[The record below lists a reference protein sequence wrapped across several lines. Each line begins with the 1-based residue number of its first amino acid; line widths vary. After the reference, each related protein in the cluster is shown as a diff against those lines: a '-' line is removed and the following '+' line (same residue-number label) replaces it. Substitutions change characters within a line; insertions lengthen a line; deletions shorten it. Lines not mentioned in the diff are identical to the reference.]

1 MKFRPMLLGWCA
13 ACVALGISA
22 LVCAQTAPIKELAT
36 FAQSSVDVGSGAHRQ
51 HFDVWIAASPEQ
63 QSQGLMFVRDLPAG
77 RGMLFPEPEPR
88 PASFWMKN
96 TYIELDLL
104 FIGPDHRVAKI
115 AARAPPLSLATIN
128 SDAPVIAV
136 LEIKGGEAER
146 RGIHI
151 GDAVSWPAAT
161 PAR

>member
-77 RGMLFPEPEPR
+77 RGMLSPSLNRAR
-88 PASFWMKN
+88 PHS
-96 TYIELDLL
+96 
-104 FIGPDHRVAKI
+104 G
-115 AARAPPLSLATIN
+115 
-128 SDAPVIAV
+128 
-136 LEIKGGEAER
+136 
-146 RGIHI
+146 
-151 GDAVSWPAAT
+151 
-161 PAR
+161 